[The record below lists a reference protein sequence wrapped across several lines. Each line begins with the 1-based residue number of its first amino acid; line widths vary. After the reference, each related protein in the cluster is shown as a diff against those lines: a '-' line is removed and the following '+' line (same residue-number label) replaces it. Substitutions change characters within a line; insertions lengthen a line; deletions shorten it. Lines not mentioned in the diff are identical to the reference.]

1 MWFTVRRILIVDSN
15 SVLAMRVKVLLE
27 LIGCRVELL
36 HFSMVD
42 DSVVEQDFDLVAASH
57 GVPTTVIRRLMG
69 GFSHDRF
76 LLLAPKAQRS
86 DLLEHFSVVNRL
98 LPNAVV
104 IYPFFANK
112 EISSLLEEV
121 LELDSDNI
129 LQLPKVLLVDH
140 CAERLEKIALN
151 LKGAHIETLTA
162 DNSSSAIELI
172 KEHDIDLLISDFT
185 FADGT
190 GLELFIKLK
199 ALQSHSRCLL
209 YTSKPDQVS
218 MVAAIR
224 QGVEDVLIKPV
235 DDNSLLQSVHKLWQ
249 TELLKRH
256 NAELVERLQNTVDAL
271 IEKDSLLRVIFKHT
285 PDAIILFDRHGKII
299 ETNDACEQLFD
310 KPLKEFENCSV
321 FDFFDA
327 TSILRIKEK
336 IATLNKNRQFSC
348 DLRLLKENGNTVPL
362 VGSFNEIDH
371 HGEIALAVI
380 FKNVTHLKEKEDL
393 LLEAKDM
400 LEEEVKA
407 RTAQLEHAKNLAE
420 AASLSKSEFLAN
432 MSHELRTPMHSILS
446 FARFGLEKVANDD
459 LSKDKLNKYLSRIE
473 QSGERLLSLLNN
485 LLDLSKLDVGKFP
498 FNPQKHNLSN
508 IIKTSIDDVSGTAL
522 ERNIIIRLSGGEQGI
537 TLDCDEEQ
545 INQIMRNLLGN
556 ALKFSEPNSEIEI
569 SLSSQE
575 KMAEIAVI
583 DHGIGIPEQELEK
596 VFAKFEQSSK
606 TNSGAGGTG
615 LGLAICREFVT
626 LHQGTIKALNNEH
639 GGATIIV
646 RLPLQIDLP
655 KHLTNDTKPITLN
668 S

>member
-1 MWFTVRRILIVDSN
+1 MRKILIVDSN

-27 LIGCRVELL
+27 LIGCRVELI

-42 DSVVEQDFDLVAASH
+42 NAVLAQQFDLVAASH
-57 GVPTTVIRRLMG
+57 GVPTDTIKKLMG
-69 GFSHDRF
+69 VFSQEHL

-86 DLLEHFSVVNRL
+86 DLLEHFSEINRL

-112 EISSLLEEV
+112 EISALLEGV

-129 LQLPKVLLVDH
+129 LKLPTVLLVDH
-140 CAERLEKIALN
+140 CPERLNTIAHN
-151 LKGAHIETLTA
+151 LKGAHIKTFTA
-162 DNSSSAIELI
+162 ENIFSAVELVNQ
-172 KEHDIDLLISDFT
+172 HAIDLLISDFT
-185 FADGT
+185 FEDGT
-190 GLELFIKLK
+190 GLELFNKFK
-199 ALQSHSRCLL
+199 TLQPNCRCLL

-224 QGVEDVLIKPV
+224 QGVEDVLIKPI

-285 PDAIILFDRHGKII
+285 PDAIILFDRNGKII
-299 ETNDACEQLFD
+299 EANDACESLFE
-310 KPLKEFENCSV
+310 KSLKEFENCSV
-321 FDFFDA
+321 YDFFDLA
-327 TSILRIKEK
+327 STTRIKDK
-336 IATLNKNRQFSC
+336 VSTLNKNRQFSC
-348 DLRLLKENGNTVPL
+348 DLKVLKENGASVPL

-380 FKNVTHLKEKEDL
+380 FKNVTHLKEKEEL
-393 LLEAKDM
+393 LLEAKDT

-407 RTAQLEHAKNLAE
+407 RTAQLEHAKNVAE
-420 AASLSKSEFLAN
+420 AANHSKSEFLAN

-459 LSKDKLNKYLSRIE
+459 LGKEKLNKYLSRIE

-498 FNPQKHNLSN
+498 FNPQKHSLMN

-522 ERNIIIRLSGGEQGI
+522 ERNITIKLIAPNTNI
-537 TLDCDEEQ
+537 TIECDEEQ

-556 ALKFSEPNSEIEI
+556 ALKFSEPNSDIDI
-569 SLSSQE
+569 KLALSNGS
-575 KMAEIAVI
+575 AEIAVV
-583 DHGIGIPEQELEK
+583 DRGIGIPDDELEK

-615 LGLAICREFVT
+615 LGLAICREFVL
-626 LHQGTIKALNNEH
+626 LHQGTIVASNNEY
-639 GGATIIV
+639 GGATILV
-646 RLPLQIDLP
+646 TLPLEIDFP
-655 KHLTNDTKPITLN
+655 QHLTNEERVQSN
-668 S
+668 YEA

>member
-1 MWFTVRRILIVDSN
+1 
-15 SVLAMRVKVLLE
+15 MRVKVLLE

-36 HFSMVD
+36 HFAMVD
-42 DSVVEQDFDLVAASH
+42 AAVLEQDFDLVAASH
-57 GVPTTVIRRLMG
+57 GVPTSIIKKLMEV
-69 GFSHDRF
+69 FAQEHF

-86 DLLEHFSVVNRL
+86 DLLEHFSEVNRL

-112 EISSLLEEV
+112 EISSLLEGV

-129 LQLPKVLLVDH
+129 LQLPTVLLVDH
-140 CAERLEKIALN
+140 CAERLAQIALN
-151 LKGAHIETLTA
+151 LKGAHIKTFTA
-162 DNSSSAIELI
+162 DSTASALDVI
-172 KEHDIDLLISDFT
+172 KEQNIDLLISDFT
-185 FADGT
+185 FEDGT
-190 GLELFIKLK
+190 GLALFNKLK
-199 ALQSHSRCLL
+199 TRQPNSRCLL

-249 TELLKRH
+249 TELLRRH
-256 NAELVERLQNTVDAL
+256 NSELVERLQNTVDAL

-285 PDAIILFDRHGKII
+285 PDAIILFERCGKVI
-299 ETNDACEQLFD
+299 ETNDACEQLFE

-321 FDFFDA
+321 YEFFDVA
-327 TSILRIKEK
+327 STERIKDK
-336 IATLNKNRQFSC
+336 IATLSKNRQFSC
-348 DLRLLKENGNTVPL
+348 DLRLLKKNGTEVPL

-407 RTAQLEHAKNLAE
+407 RTAQLEHAKNVAE
-420 AASLSKSEFLAN
+420 AANHSKSEFLAN

-498 FNPQKHNLSN
+498 FNPHKHNLSN

-522 ERNIIIRLSGGEQGI
+522 ERNIAIRPIGFEQGI
-537 TLDCDEEQ
+537 VLECDEEQ

-556 ALKFSEPNSEIEI
+556 ALKFSEPNSEIDI
-569 SLSSQE
+569 SLAVHE
-575 KMAEIAVI
+575 EMAEIAVI
-583 DHGIGIPEQELEK
+583 DRGIGIPEQELEK
-596 VFAKFEQSSK
+596 IFAKFEQSSK

-615 LGLAICREFVT
+615 LGLAICREFVS
-626 LHQGTIKALNNEH
+626 LHQGTIMASNNEY
-639 GGATIIV
+639 GGATILV
-646 RLPLQIDLP
+646 RLPLEIDLP
-655 KHLTNDTKPITLN
+655 QHLANEQQSISIN
-668 S
+668 

>member
-1 MWFTVRRILIVDSN
+1 
-15 SVLAMRVKVLLE
+15 MRVKVLLE
-27 LIGCRVELL
+27 LIGCSVELL
-36 HFSMVD
+36 HFAMVD
-42 DSVVEQDFDLVAASH
+42 DAVLEQDFDLVAASH
-57 GVPTTVIRRLMG
+57 GVPTTVIKTLMAV
-69 GFSHDRF
+69 FAQEHF
-76 LLLAPKAQRS
+76 MLLAPKAQRS
-86 DLLEHFSVVNRL
+86 DLLEHFSEVNRL

-112 EISSLLEEV
+112 EISSLLEGV
-121 LELDSDNI
+121 LELDSDSI
-129 LQLPKVLLVDH
+129 LKLPTVLLVDH
-140 CAERLEKIALN
+140 CPHRLEKIAQN
-151 LKGAHIETLTA
+151 LKGAHIKTYTA
-162 DNSSSAIELI
+162 TSTYLALEHIESTNF
-172 KEHDIDLLISDFT
+172 DLLISDFS
-185 FADGT
+185 FEDGT
-190 GLELFIKLK
+190 GLELFNKLK
-199 ALQSHSRCLL
+199 TRQPNSRCLL

-218 MVAAIR
+218 MVEAIR

-249 TELLKRH
+249 TELLRRH
-256 NAELVERLQNTVDAL
+256 NTELVERLQNTVDAL

-285 PDAIILFDRHGKII
+285 PDAIILFERGGKVI
-299 ETNDACEQLFD
+299 ETNDACEQLFE

-321 FDFFDA
+321 FEFFDVA
-327 TSILRIKEK
+327 STERIKDK

-348 DLRLLKENGNTVPL
+348 DLRLLKKNGSEVPL

-393 LLEAKDM
+393 LVEAKDL

-407 RTAQLEHAKNLAE
+407 RTAQLEHAKNVAE
-420 AASLSKSEFLAN
+420 AASHSKSEFLAN

-446 FARFGLEKVANDD
+446 FARFGLDKVANDD

-522 ERNIIIRLSGGEQGI
+522 EKSIAIRPIGFEQGI
-537 TLDCDEEQ
+537 VLECDEEQ

-556 ALKFSEPNSEIEI
+556 ALKFSEPNSDIDI
-569 SLSSQE
+569 SLAVNEQ
-575 KMAEIAVI
+575 MAEIAVI
-583 DHGIGIPEQELEK
+583 DRGIGIPEEELEK
-596 VFAKFEQSSK
+596 IFAKFEQSSK

-615 LGLAICREFVT
+615 LGLAICREFVV
-626 LHQGTIKALNNEH
+626 LHQGTISASNNEY
-639 GGATIIV
+639 GGVTILV
-646 RLPLQIDLP
+646 RLPLEIDLP
-655 KHLTNDTKPITLN
+655 QHLANEQQSISMN
-668 S
+668 

>member
-1 MWFTVRRILIVDSN
+1 
-15 SVLAMRVKVLLE
+15 MRVKVLLE

-36 HFSMVD
+36 HFAMVD
-42 DSVVEQDFDLVAASH
+42 AAVLEQDFDLVAASH
-57 GVPTTVIRRLMG
+57 GVPTSIIKKLMEV
-69 GFSHDRF
+69 FAQEHF

-86 DLLEHFSVVNRL
+86 DLLEHFSEVNRL

-112 EISSLLEEV
+112 EISSLLEGV

-129 LQLPKVLLVDH
+129 LQLPTVLLVDH
-140 CAERLEKIALN
+140 CAERLAQIALN
-151 LKGAHIETLTA
+151 LKGAHIKTFTA
-162 DNSSSAIELI
+162 DSTASALDVI
-172 KEHDIDLLISDFT
+172 KEQNIDLLISDFT
-185 FADGT
+185 FEDGT
-190 GLELFIKLK
+190 GLALFNKLK
-199 ALQSHSRCLL
+199 TRQPNSRCLL

-249 TELLKRH
+249 TELLRRH
-256 NAELVERLQNTVDAL
+256 NSELVERLQNTVDAL

-285 PDAIILFDRHGKII
+285 PDAIILFERCGKII
-299 ETNDACEQLFD
+299 ETNDACEQLFE

-321 FDFFDA
+321 YEFFDVA
-327 TSILRIKEK
+327 STERIKDK
-336 IATLNKNRQFSC
+336 IATLSKNRQFSC
-348 DLRLLKENGNTVPL
+348 DLRLLKKNGTEVPL

-407 RTAQLEHAKNLAE
+407 RTAQLEHAKNVAE
-420 AASLSKSEFLAN
+420 AANHSKSEFLAN

-498 FNPQKHNLSN
+498 FNPHKHNLSN

-522 ERNIIIRLSGGEQGI
+522 ERNIAIRPIGFEQGI
-537 TLDCDEEQ
+537 VLECDEEQ

-556 ALKFSEPNSEIEI
+556 ALKFSEPNSEIDI
-569 SLSSQE
+569 SLAVHE
-575 KMAEIAVI
+575 EMAEIAVI
-583 DHGIGIPEQELEK
+583 DRGIGIPEQELEK
-596 VFAKFEQSSK
+596 IFAKFEQSSK

-615 LGLAICREFVT
+615 LGLAICREFVS
-626 LHQGTIKALNNEH
+626 LHQGTIMASNNEY
-639 GGATIIV
+639 GGATILV
-646 RLPLQIDLP
+646 RLPLEIDLP
-655 KHLTNDTKPITLN
+655 QHLANEQQSISIN
-668 S
+668 